1 MLFVFVL
8 KSMKATKVKKL
19 MKLLEKDV
27 NTFSNL
33 DMTNLQDYTNSDIKL
48 ETGMVQFIINTI
60 PGDLKICE
68 IDLMQ
73 NDRAA
78 FNNSYKKLLTK
89 LKLVSKSNSFINKY
103 ESYLNEN
110 SHITLNDFEAIKIET
125 SLVIASLK
133 KL

>member
-8 KSMKATKVKKL
+8 KPMKATKVKKL

-33 DMTNLQDYTNSDIKL
+33 DMTNLQNYTNSDIKL

-68 IDLMQ
+68 IDLKQ

-89 LKLVSKSNSFINKY
+89 LKLVSKSNSFIKKY
-103 ESYLNEN
+103 KSYLNEN
-110 SHITLNDFEAIKIET
+110 SHITLNDFEAIKLET

>member
-1 MLFVFVL
+1 
-8 KSMKATKVKKL
+8 MKATKVKKL

-33 DMTNLQDYTNSDIKL
+33 DMTNLQNYTNSDIKL

-68 IDLMQ
+68 IDLKQ

-89 LKLVSKSNSFINKY
+89 LKLVSKSNSFIKKY
-103 ESYLNEN
+103 KSYLNEN
-110 SHITLNDFEAIKIET
+110 SHITLNDFEAIKLET

>member
-8 KSMKATKVKKL
+8 KPMKATKVKKL

-89 LKLVSKSNSFINKY
+89 LKLVSKSNSFIKKY

>member
-89 LKLVSKSNSFINKY
+89 LKLVSKSNSFIKKY

>member
-1 MLFVFVL
+1 
-8 KSMKATKVKKL
+8 MKATKVKKL

-89 LKLVSKSNSFINKY
+89 LKLVSKSNSFIKKY

>member
-1 MLFVFVL
+1 
-8 KSMKATKVKKL
+8 MKATKVKKL

-89 LKLVSKSNSFINKY
+89 LKLVSKSNSFIKKY

-133 KL
+133 KLQLKLYE